1 MTKEIICV
9 YQDCPLCG
17 SRGNKLKKIV
27 EVSGV
32 QLRKVS
38 FASPEGKDLVHKAVF
53 EKGIKA
59 MPFFVLNDNFSNSIE
74 VLLAEKPKT
83 TKQSAKKRTRKTRKC
98 VKKGEDENG
107 VDE

>member
-1 MTKEIICV
+1 MSKEIICV

-38 FASPEGKDLVHKAVF
+38 FASPEGTDLVHKAVF
-53 EKGIKA
+53 EKGIKT
-59 MPFFVLNDNFSNSIE
+59 MPFFVSNDDFSTSIE
-74 VLLAEKPKT
+74 TLLVQKSKPV
-83 TKQSAKKRTRKTRKC
+83 KQTKKRTRKARKS